1 MSPAY
6 STPARSSNSQ
16 RQPASPRSLR
26 ALLRELDIQPP
37 DRVSFK
43 LVSRWAAKHV
53 WRVKIGGTPW
63 AYVRYLL
70 GSAERYPER
79 WRHMRLGKELYE
91 ARVGPRILGITSE
104 SEALSGRAA
113 IVEAA
118 LLPIPR
124 VVLESRAEEAIALL
138 GRLHSCVPLLAALSE
153 DLTEADRNGFSPLA
167 NLFVETRERWFE
179 AVTGRWL
186 EIGLP
191 QITEVTQIIS
201 VLLNRLEAIEHST
214 SRLGIEIVV
223 PAHNDP
229 NAGNFMVNRQGAL
242 RMIDFEGLALSNPV
256 ADLGIFLTWYVD
268 KYRHRAVL
276 ANYPLAEPDA
286 ALARMRVWVPLRYIG
301 IAAHWAARLSRAR
314 NIEAWQFA
322 TDSVDEWL
330 RGACELIFSG
340 AVPGNL
346 NRTLTQVHESLLA
359 YPVLWMD
366 DETSD

>member
-1 MSPAY
+1 MSPIY
-6 STPARSSNSQ
+6 NTPARSSNSQ
-16 RQPASPRSLR
+16 RQPATAQSLQ
-26 ALLRELDIQPP
+26 ALLHELEIQTP
-37 DRVSFK
+37 DQASFK
-43 LVSRWAAKHV
+43 LVSKWAAKHV
-53 WRVKIGGTPW
+53 WRVNMRGTPW
-63 AYVRYLL
+63 AYIRYLL
-70 GSAERYPER
+70 GSADRYPEQ
-79 WRHMRLGKELYE
+79 WRHLRLGQELYE
-91 ARVGPRILGITSE
+91 ARVGPRILGITPE
-104 SEALSGRAA
+104 SDALSGRAA
-113 IVEAA
+113 IIEAA

-124 VVLESRAEEAIALL
+124 VVLESRAEEAIALM

-167 NLFVETRERWFE
+167 NLFIETRERWFE
-179 AVTGRWL
+179 AVTERWL
-186 EIGLP
+186 EVGLL

-201 VLLNRLEAIEHST
+201 VLLNRLQGIEHST
-214 SRLGIEIVV
+214 SRLGIGIVV

-268 KYRHRAVL
+268 RDRHRKVL
-276 ANYPLAEPDA
+276 AHYPLAEPEA

-314 NIEAWQFA
+314 NVEAWKFA
-322 TDSVDEWL
+322 ADSVNEWL

-346 NRTLTQVHESLLA
+346 SRMLARLNESLLA
-359 YPVLWMD
+359 YPVLWTDKD
-366 DETSD
+366 DSA